1 MICSQSRK
9 YSLSR
14 RLFSFFEYIIHPLDK
29 YCQRFPLP
37 IPLFSVGLCLLLSFH
52 SLRRSTER
60 LFYVKTEA
68 DGKSPPAPPLIATR
82 PRTSPAFL
90 DTESYLTLIL
100 RRESRQNKHFTG
112 MAVAGITATF
122 GTNATRWFANLI
134 FAILCENQVRPDAP
148 PQQKATP
155 LTGVAFCCGGG

>member
-1 MICSQSRK
+1 MVLWRVLDLYK
-9 YSLSR
+9 RDASR
-14 RLFSFFEYIIHPLDK
+14 RGQAPAKPTHLNSDK
-29 YCQRFPLP
+29 KVNFGARAKRGVRLRLP
-37 IPLFSVGLCLLLSFH
+37 W
-52 SLRRSTER
+52 SL
-60 LFYVKTEA
+60 
-68 DGKSPPAPPLIATR
+68 TR
-82 PRTSPAFL
+82 PRISPAFL

-155 LTGVAFCCGGG
+155 LTGVTFAVAEAEGFEPPWACTQTVFKTASL